1 VNYLYLIA
9 NSILLLAGLYMF
21 TGMSDPGQLGNFIF
35 YMGYVIL
42 PYGLSLYASIRYLRG
57 VSKQATWPV
66 AGVVAGFLAC
76 LFYAGTFIYDVPED
90 GMGLILMIMPSYH
103 LVGFIMAGGVA
114 SYIINKSHLDDFSI

>member
-1 VNYLYLIA
+1 
-9 NSILLLAGLYMF
+9 MF

-42 PYGLSLYASIRYLRG
+42 PYGLPLYTSVRYLRG

-76 LFYAGTFIYDVPED
+76 VFYAGTFIYDVPED
-90 GMGLILMIMPSYH
+90 VMGLILKIMPSYH

-114 SYIINKSHLDDFSI
+114 SYIINKSHLDNV